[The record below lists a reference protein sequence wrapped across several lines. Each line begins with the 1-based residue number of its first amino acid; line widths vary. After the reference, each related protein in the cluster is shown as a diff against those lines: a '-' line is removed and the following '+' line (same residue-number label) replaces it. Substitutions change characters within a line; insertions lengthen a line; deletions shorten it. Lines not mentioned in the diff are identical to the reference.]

1 VQIPFIV
8 QRLSSEG
15 GAPWTLSG
23 ACAGCGYHSDSG
35 RGRNFLRWQNRFFE
49 KPGLPREKLKSAIQ
63 YLGNLVGVGIDIK
76 PKHAKAVAEKY
87 PPDVAT
93 PVADLLIS
101 LYSAYENDW
110 NRH

>member
-1 VQIPFIV
+1 MAE
-8 QRLSSEG
+8 S
-15 GAPWTLSG
+15 
-23 ACAGCGYHSDSG
+23 
-35 RGRNFLRWQNRFFE
+35 FFE